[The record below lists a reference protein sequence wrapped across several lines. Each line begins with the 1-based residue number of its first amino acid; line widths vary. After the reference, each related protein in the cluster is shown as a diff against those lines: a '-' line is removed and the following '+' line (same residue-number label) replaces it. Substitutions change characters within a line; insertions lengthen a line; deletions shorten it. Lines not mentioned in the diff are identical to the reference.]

1 MIITVPFMAQIQPP
15 RAQCR
20 SWPRPHKAHA
30 LGITFSGIYVIFMR
44 LPFSFFF
51 IIIII
56 RLIVVLVGDKL
67 SMWCFILFQVHLAS
81 LQSQK
86 VIHSNTSFKNYYSKL
101 AVCRLLTMVIE
112 DPQIT
117 KINLYISKQN
127 PIKYVHFT
135 IKEMKQKKLRICLSN
150 GLYSVFCHILLNW
163 LRRSRKLI
171 KFSVSNYD
179 KCSIIN
185 NK

>member
-1 MIITVPFMAQIQPP
+1 
-15 RAQCR
+15 
-20 SWPRPHKAHA
+20 
-30 LGITFSGIYVIFMR
+30 
-44 LPFSFFF
+44 
-51 IIIII
+51 
-56 RLIVVLVGDKL
+56 
-67 SMWCFILFQVHLAS
+67 MWCFILFQVQLAS
-81 LQSQK
+81 LQAQK
-86 VIHSNTSFKNYYSKL
+86 VIHSNTSFKKYYSKL

-163 LRRSRKLI
+163 LRRRRKLI

-179 KCSIIN
+179 KCSVIN
-185 NK
+185 NKWKIEVAMQLLLFNHWKKLFSSPSPAYEALTLSLHNWDFPHLT